1 MSEEQTPEAAPA
13 APLSPSDIAKKY
25 IDNILKLRYIQ
36 RFDAYCIL
44 SFKRC
49 YDRLGNDAFL
59 AKKYDEAIEHYSK
72 GLLLDPE
79 NAVFYSNRRF
89 FHLPFHHSCHSCHS
103 TDFHFLLLAIYQ
115 SIYMPF
121 YLFPLKIFK
130 FVIAV
135 PALAP

>member
-1 MSEEQTPEAAPA
+1 MSEEQTPGAAPA

-25 IDNILKLRYIQ
+25 IDIILKRYIQ
-36 RFDAYCIL
+36 RCDAYCIL

-89 FHLPFHHSCHSCHS
+89 FHLLFHQSCHS
-103 TDFHFLLLAIYQ
+103 TDFLT
-115 SIYMPF
+115 S
-121 YLFPLKIFK
+121 
-130 FVIAV
+130 
-135 PALAP
+135 